1 MRALN
6 VLLSILI
13 SLAMGLLVFEL
24 GLGLMP
30 SFREQVRLSQFDP
43 LLGWSKKPNHS
54 GRRSSSEFDIHFQ
67 TNAQGLREPADTP
80 LEKPADTYRVLLLGD
95 SFVLG
100 YTVEEREVFA
110 SKLEEL
116 WRAQGRSIEVLNAG
130 TEGYSTD
137 QEALWLKT
145 RGLDFQPDLV
155 LLFPY
160 ENDLYWNSQSEYNGS
175 PKPRFGQDGRLE
187 QEQLQDPGRTHPW
200 HQDWATGR
208 FLQYLA
214 RQLLGS
220 KLGPSRGFELEGV
233 EGRISNE
240 FAPLLLEPHPLLD
253 DCLRSTRT
261 ALASFRDT
269 CAQAGLRCFLV
280 PIPSESAIHAEERE
294 AFRLSPQGLGG
305 LDAARW
311 SPDRPVDLFL
321 SMAAE
326 LGIPSMDPR
335 VTLRERGA
343 EQPLYYQEEWH
354 LNPAGNLALAQ
365 FLREELDAR
374 NVIPGRFAAR
384 SSTPIYP
391 EESAPATVQVRYL
404 VFALLWLFLG
414 TSFCLT
420 YPKENKLT
428 SFLKVGLMLAFI
440 FTLVLGSRALLARYP
455 SLGLRVGLPLILLF
469 VGFLLY
475 KLGRRLGTILELLQA
490 FTMRGHWY
498 LMPLVMVLLSIGSLL
513 VVAASSP
520 LIAPFIYTL
529 F

>member
-24 GLGLMP
+24 GLGCMP

-43 LLGWSKKPNHS
+43 LLGWSKKPDHS
-54 GRRSSSEFDIHFQ
+54 GRRSSAEFDVHFQ
-67 TNAQGLREPADTP
+67 INAQGLREPEETP
-80 LEKPADTYRVLLLGD
+80 LAKPTDTYRVLLLGD

-100 YTVEEREVFA
+100 YTVAEREVFA
-110 SKLEEL
+110 SRLEEL

-145 RGLDFQPDLV
+145 RGLAFQPDLV

-160 ENDLYWNSQSEYNGS
+160 ENDIYWNSQAEYNGS
-175 PKPRFGQDGRLE
+175 PKPRFGLDGRLE
-187 QEQLQDPGRTHPW
+187 QEQLEDPGRTHAW
-200 HQDWATGR
+200 HQEWATGR
-208 FLQYLA
+208 FLRYLS
-214 RQLLGS
+214 RQLVSSELS
-220 KLGPSRGFELEGV
+220 PARGFELEGV

-240 FAPLLLEPHPLLD
+240 FAPLLLEPHPLLKES
-253 DCLRSTRT
+253 LRSTRA
-261 ALASFRDT
+261 ALASLRDT
-269 CAQAGLRCFLV
+269 CAAAKLRCFVV

-294 AFRLSPQGLGG
+294 AFRLSPQGLRG
-305 LDAARW
+305 LADERW

-326 LGIPSMDPR
+326 LGLPSMDPR
-335 VTLRERGA
+335 AALRERGQ
-343 EQPLYYQEEWH
+343 EEPLYFREEWH

-365 FLREELDAR
+365 FLHEELDQR
-374 NVIPGRFAAR
+374 NVIPGSFAPR

-391 EESAPATVQVRYL
+391 EQPAPATGQLRYL
-404 VFALLWLFLG
+404 VFAALWLFLG
-414 TSFCLT
+414 TAFCLT
-420 YPKENKLT
+420 YPKEKKLA
-428 SFLKVGLMLAFI
+428 SVLKVGLMLAFI
-440 FTLVLGSRALLARYP
+440 FTLVLGSQALLERYP
-455 SLGLRVGLPLILLF
+455 SLGQRVGLPLVLLF

-490 FTMRGHWY
+490 FTLRGHWY